1 MNTFLNYFNKP
12 LLKVPLVFG
21 LSTGLMAFL
30 FFLGLYAIGVIPLG
44 NKKVLDMGIFIIMM
58 VAACWYYRRK
68 IGNGYM
74 HLWEGLTICYV
85 VNTVGAFVV
94 GWLIYLFVAFIDP
107 ELFAKYLL
115 EMKQLLLNGK
125 AELVKN
131 IGEAEFQKM
140 LKGVSETKPEE
151 LITDEL
157 SKKTIMAVLPILII
171 SLIFRKQNPAEIPR
185 KPLG

>member
-1 MNTFLNYFNKP
+1 MNTLINYFNKP
-12 LLKVPLVFG
+12 LLKIPLVFG
-21 LSTGLMAFL
+21 LATGLMAFL
-30 FFLGLYAIGVIPLG
+30 FFLALYFVGVMPLG
-44 NKKVLDMGIFIIMM
+44 NKRALDFGIYIIMM
-58 VAACWYYRRK
+58 AAACWYYRRK

-85 VNTVGAFVV
+85 LNSVGAFVA
-94 GWLIYLFVAFIDP
+94 GWLVYLFVAYIDP
-107 ELFAKYLL
+107 DLFARYLL
-115 EMKQLLLNGK
+115 EMKQLLLDGK

-140 LKGVSETKPEE
+140 LKGILETEPAE

-171 SLIFRKQNPAEIPR
+171 SLVFRKQDPTEQ
-185 KPLG
+185 KPVR